1 MVREETFSKPLIF
14 STMLVSHT
22 EVNADADLMV
32 TDLAREE
39 TC

>member
-1 MVREETFSKPLIF
+1 
-14 STMLVSHT
+14 MLVSHT
-22 EVNADADLMV
+22 EVYADADLMV